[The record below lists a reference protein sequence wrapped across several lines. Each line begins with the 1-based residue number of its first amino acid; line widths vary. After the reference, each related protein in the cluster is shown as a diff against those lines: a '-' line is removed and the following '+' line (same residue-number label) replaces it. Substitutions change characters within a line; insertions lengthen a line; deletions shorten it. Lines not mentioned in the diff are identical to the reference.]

1 MNTSAATEYIVFIE
15 GETTAMEFGYARVSS
30 IDQNEERQLIA
41 LNRAGIKEE
50 NIFVD
55 KKSGITFERPQYKR
69 LLRKVKK
76 GDVIYILSIDR
87 LGRSYEEIQ
96 QQWRFITKKKM
107 ADIVIIDMPLL
118 DTRNCKD
125 LMGTFLSDVVL
136 QLLSFVAETERK
148 NIRERQAEGIAAA
161 KARGVKFGRPAR
173 PIPDSFEEAVEKVKK
188 KELSLRGGAKYCG
201 MPVSSFAVYYHNA
214 C

>member
-96 QQWRFITKKKM
+96 QQWRFITKKRWLISLSSTCRCWIHG
-107 ADIVIIDMPLL
+107 IVR
-118 DTRNCKD
+118 T
-125 LMGTFLSDVVL
+125 
-136 QLLSFVAETERK
+136 
-148 NIRERQAEGIAAA
+148 
-161 KARGVKFGRPAR
+161 
-173 PIPDSFEEAVEKVKK
+173 
-188 KELSLRGGAKYCG
+188 
-201 MPVSSFAVYYHNA
+201 
-214 C
+214 